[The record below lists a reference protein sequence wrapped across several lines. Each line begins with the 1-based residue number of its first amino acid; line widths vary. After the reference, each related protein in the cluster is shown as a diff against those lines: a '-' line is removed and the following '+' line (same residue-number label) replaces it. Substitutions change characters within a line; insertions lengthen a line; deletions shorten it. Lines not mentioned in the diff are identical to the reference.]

1 LQGASVFAAVLA
13 VYVVTAV
20 SGHSEADVRGLTF
33 ATLVVGNLGLILV
46 NRSWT
51 RSALSGF
58 AADPNAALGWVLGG
72 ASLFLALVMGVPA
85 LQTLFGFAS
94 FQVIDVVGV
103 VAAGLSG
110 VVWFEAYK
118 FVRSRRK
125 PPVSGE

>member
-1 LQGASVFAAVLA
+1 LQGGSVLAAVVA
-13 VYVVTAV
+13 VYVVTAM

-51 RSALSGF
+51 RSALSGL
-58 AADPNAALGWVLGG
+58 AAAPNAALGWVLGG
-72 ASLFLALVMGVPA
+72 ATLFLVLVMVVPA
-85 LQTLFGFAS
+85 LQTLFGFAP
-94 FQVIDVVGV
+94 FHVIDVVGV
-103 VAAGLSG
+103 VIAGLSG

-125 PPVSGE
+125 PPVSAG